1 VAAKVIKIQEWL
13 DCFKEATNDLA
24 KSSLR
29 FDGVPPRETPG
40 KGEQANPGT
49 YIAIMTDSSS
59 MHLGITST
67 PQGVRVL
74 ARGLLG
80 LRQDQELSD
89 QEAVDG
95 VSEMMNIVAGKVKS
109 KMASRD
115 GTLQLG
121 LPMFVQTPIQ
131 VNEQMERASA
141 DVTIGPVACQLLVFR
156 NRRAA

>member
-24 KSSLR
+24 NSSLR
-29 FDGVPPRETPG
+29 FDGVPPRETPA

-109 KMASRD
+109 KMATRD

>member
-1 VAAKVIKIQEWL
+1 MAAKVIKIQDWL
-13 DCFKEATNDLA
+13 DCFNEATTELA
-24 KSSLR
+24 SSLR
-29 FDGVPPRETPG
+29 FDGTPAREVPSKG
-40 KGEQANPGT
+40 GEQANPGT
-49 YIAIMTDSSS
+49 YIAILTDTNS

-67 PQGVRVL
+67 PNGVRAL

-80 LRQDQELSD
+80 LRQDQEMSD

-95 VSEMMNIVAGKVKS
+95 VSEVMNIVAGKVKS
-109 KMASRD
+109 KMAGRD

>member
-1 VAAKVIKIQEWL
+1 MTRSSPCSWAGRCATGLAFPIAAGSDAPAELQTSAVWPDTNREGFMAAKVIKIQEWL
-13 DCFKEATNDLA
+13 DCFKEATDELA

-29 FDGVPPRETPG
+29 FDATQQREAPV

-49 YIAIMTDSSS
+49 YIAIMTDSNS

-67 PQGVRVL
+67 PQGVRTL

-95 VSEMMNIVAGKVKS
+95 VSEVMNIVAGKVKS
-109 KMASRD
+109 
-115 GTLQLG
+115 
-121 LPMFVQTPIQ
+121 
-131 VNEQMERASA
+131 
-141 DVTIGPVACQLLVFR
+141 
-156 NRRAA
+156 

>member
-1 VAAKVIKIQEWL
+1 MAAKVIKIQEWL
-13 DCFKEATNDLA
+13 DCFKEATDELA

-29 FDGVPPRETPG
+29 FDATQQREAPV

-49 YIAIMTDSSS
+49 YIAILTDSNS

-67 PQGVRVL
+67 PQGVRML

-89 QEAVDG
+89 QEAVDS
-95 VSEMMNIVAGKVKS
+95 VSEVMYIVAGKVKS
-109 KMASRD
+109 KMGSRD

-131 VNEQMERASA
+131 VNEQMERASV

>member
-1 VAAKVIKIQEWL
+1 MAAKVIEIKEWL
-13 DCFKEATNDLA
+13 DCFKEATDELA
-24 KSSLR
+24 TSSLR
-29 FDGVPPRETPG
+29 FDGSPAREIPG

-49 YIAIMTDSSS
+49 YIAILTDTSS

-67 PQGVRVL
+67 PNGVRAL

-80 LRQDQELSD
+80 LRQDQEMSD

-95 VSEMMNIVAGKVKS
+95 VSEVMNIVAGKVKS
-109 KMASRD
+109 KMAGRG

-131 VNEQMERASA
+131 MNEQMERASA
-141 DVTIGPVACQLLVFR
+141 EVTIGPVACQLLVFR